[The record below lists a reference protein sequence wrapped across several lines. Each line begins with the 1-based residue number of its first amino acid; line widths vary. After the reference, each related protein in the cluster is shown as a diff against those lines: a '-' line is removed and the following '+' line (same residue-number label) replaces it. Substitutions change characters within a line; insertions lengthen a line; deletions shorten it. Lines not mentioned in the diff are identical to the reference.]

1 MPEDA
6 LGVDIV
12 VAAADKIN
20 LLGLSQDS
28 LEKFLGDR
36 SEKPFRARQLLQWIY
51 QRGVDDFDAMTDLSK
66 SLRSRLREDAV
77 ILPPKVQARHDSKD
91 GCVKWLFTS
100 GSGQAV
106 ETVFIPETNRGTL
119 CISSQV
125 GCALDCSFCATGAQG
140 FNRNLSSAEIIGQVR
155 HAIRELPRR
164 DNGEPAVSNV
174 VFMGM
179 GEPLANYRNLVP
191 VLELLISD
199 WSYGMSRR
207 RVTVSTSGIVP
218 HIEKLSADCNVA
230 LAVSLHA
237 PNDDLRDQIVPINKL
252 HPIETLLDACWR
264 YAAKR
269 SNRFITFEYVMLRGV
284 NDSIAQANQLVSLLK
299 NNPAKVNLIPFNPF
313 PGTSYRRSSADAIRQ
328 FQERLRQRGLVA
340 TTRKTR
346 GDDIDAA
353 CGQLAGRVSD
363 RVKSR
368 LGQKIIGQ
376 KVIENKDIRI
386 SSV

>member
-1 MPEDA
+1 
-6 LGVDIV
+6 VT
-12 VAAADKIN
+12 AAAKKIN
-20 LLGLSQDS
+20 LLGLSQGD
-28 LEKFLGDR
+28 LEQFLIARG
-36 SEKPFRARQLLQWIY
+36 EKPFHARQILQWLY
-51 QRGVDDFDAMTDLSK
+51 QRDIDDFDKMTDLSK
-66 SLRSRLREDAV
+66 SLRAQLVDGAETLAPS
-77 ILPPKVQARHDSKD
+77 VQARFDAKD
-91 GCVKWLFTS
+91 GCIKWLFSS

-106 ETVFIPETNRGTL
+106 ETVFIPETDRGTL

-164 DNGEPAVSNV
+164 GNGEAALSNI

-179 GEPLANYRNLVP
+179 GEPLANYRNLLP
-191 VLELLISD
+191 VLELLVCD
-199 WSYGMSRR
+199 WAYGMSRR

-218 HIEKLSADCNVA
+218 HINKLADDCNVA

-237 PNDDLRDQIVPINKL
+237 PNDELRDRIVPVNKL
-252 HPIETLLDACWR
+252 HPISTLLAACWQ

-284 NDSIAQANQLVSLLK
+284 NDSLAHANQLIGLLK
-299 NNPAKVNLIPFNPF
+299 NKPAKVNLIPFNSF
-313 PGTSYRRSSADAIRQ
+313 PGTEFKRSSAETIRH
-328 FQERLRQRGLVA
+328 FQGRLRARGLIA

-363 RVKSR
+363 RIKTR
-368 LGQKIIGQ
+368 LGQKNIGQ
-376 KVIENKDIRI
+376 GSSGDKNVRI
-386 SSV
+386 LSA